1 MFLANITVQLASV
14 SKEVVYTTY
23 MVYSIPIF
31 LLQKNKQKNKHG
43 ICICNSLKW
52 NSQQTDS
59 FDFPKVGV
67 SWSSETLFPITAE
80 VNERERERG
89 ESWGLWQELRS
100 EEKRSAES
108 CVTWNE

>member
-43 ICICNSLKW
+43 ICICNSLK
-52 NSQQTDS
+52 
-59 FDFPKVGV
+59 
-67 SWSSETLFPITAE
+67 
-80 VNERERERG
+80 
-89 ESWGLWQELRS
+89 
-100 EEKRSAES
+100 
-108 CVTWNE
+108 